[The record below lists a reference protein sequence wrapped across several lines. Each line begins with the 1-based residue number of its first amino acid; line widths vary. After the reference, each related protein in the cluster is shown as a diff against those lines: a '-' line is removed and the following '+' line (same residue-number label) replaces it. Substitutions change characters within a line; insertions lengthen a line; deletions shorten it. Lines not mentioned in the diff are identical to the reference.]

1 MKSLIAA
8 VLTIVDNYYLQ
19 NVIFTSGVGAE
30 AGRVA
35 SSRPLARPGPEG
47 CRGPRDKEIKGCG
60 DSRYGNPGDP
70 GTVVERT
77 RSRPSADLTPGAS
90 GGPPAARV
98 TDWNNA

>member
-35 SSRPLARPGPEG
+35 SSPPLAGHHRQG
-47 CRGPRDKEIKGCG
+47 RGPR
-60 DSRYGNPGDP
+60 
-70 GTVVERT
+70 
-77 RSRPSADLTPGAS
+77 GA
-90 GGPPAARV
+90 GARGV
-98 TDWNNA
+98 QEPEG